1 MVINKNKRF
10 YIYLFCIFTLFISY
24 LLGENSSG
32 GSKIDNIITLQFVEN
47 FKYGFSNGLNYFI
60 STQQI
65 HSPIFYFLKAK
76 FLLISN
82 EEIFSLTYLLLS
94 SIIPLFFYKTL
105 KKKFINSENKNILFA
120 ISLLIFLSPYFR
132 SSAVWATNENLAL
145 LFVTI
150 SLYFFIS
157 SFSKLKKKSYYYFIS
172 ILFLII
178 ASYIRQNYSLLFI
191 FYIIKS
197 FEILERK
204 TIVYIILISLLL
216 SFPALVYVKK
226 IYEFS
231 YNLST
236 LTLRPDYLSNSIIYL
251 SIISFYLL
259 PFFWSEK
266 NKNKYKNL
274 ILNRKKILL
283 FFSLI
288 VISIFFYSDIERFG
302 LGGGAILK
310 LSKVIG
316 FNFLFLISAILGILL
331 INYYYENLSGLLT
344 IILLF
349 LSYPF
354 SILYQKYFDPIF
366 ILFFLI
372 LSGSKILQDNLEK
385 NRFNIKVLYFYFGAF
400 LFAANYYYLNN

>member
-32 GSKIDNIITLQFVEN
+32 GSIIDNIITFQFVEN

-60 STQQI
+60 STSQI

-94 SIIPLFFYKTL
+94 SLIPLFFYKTL

-132 SSAVWATNENLAL
+132 SSAVWATNDNLAL

-150 SLYFFIS
+150 SLYFFVS

-204 TIVYIILISLLL
+204 TIIYIILISLLL
-216 SFPALVYVKK
+216 SFPALLYVKK
-226 IYEFS
+226 IYELGFDLSIIKLDYFS
-231 YNLST
+231 NF
-236 LTLRPDYLSNSIIYL
+236 IIYL
-251 SIISFYLL
+251 SIISFYLF

-266 NKNKYKNL
+266 NKNKYKSL

-288 VISIFFYSDIERFG
+288 VILIFFYSDIERSD

-310 LSKVIG
+310 LSKIIE
-316 FNFLFLISAILGILL
+316 FNFLILISAILGVLL

-354 SILYQKYFDPIF
+354 SILYQKYFDPIL

-372 LSGSKILQDNLEK
+372 LSESKILQDNLGK
-385 NRFNIKVLYFYFGAF
+385 NQFNIKILYFYFGAF
-400 LFAANYYYLNN
+400 LFAANYYYFNN

>member
-32 GSKIDNIITLQFVEN
+32 GSKIDNIITFQFVEN

-60 STQQI
+60 TSQQI

-82 EEIFSLTYLLLS
+82 DEIFSLTYLLLS
-94 SIIPLFFYKTL
+94 SLIPLFFYKTL
-105 KKKFINSENKNILFA
+105 KKKFISSENKNILFA

-132 SSAVWATNENLAL
+132 SSAVWATNDNLAL

-204 TIVYIILISLLL
+204 TIIYIILISLLL
-216 SFPALVYVKK
+216 SFPALLYVKK
-226 IYEFS
+226 IYELGF
-231 YNLST
+231 
-236 LTLRPDYLSNSIIYL
+236 
-251 SIISFYLL
+251 
-259 PFFWSEK
+259 
-266 NKNKYKNL
+266 
-274 ILNRKKILL
+274 KKKM
-283 FFSLI
+283 
-288 VISIFFYSDIERFG
+288 E
-302 LGGGAILK
+302 
-310 LSKVIG
+310 VIG
-316 FNFLFLISAILGILL
+316 
-331 INYYYENLSGLLT
+331 
-344 IILLF
+344 
-349 LSYPF
+349 
-354 SILYQKYFDPIF
+354 K
-366 ILFFLI
+366 
-372 LSGSKILQDNLEK
+372 
-385 NRFNIKVLYFYFGAF
+385 
-400 LFAANYYYLNN
+400 

>member
-32 GSKIDNIITLQFVEN
+32 GSKNDSIITLQYVEN

-94 SIIPLFFYKTL
+94 SLIPLFFYKTL

-132 SSAVWATNENLAL
+132 SSAVWTTNDNLAL

-204 TIVYIILISLLL
+204 TIIYIILISLLL
-216 SFPALVYVKK
+216 SFPALLYVKK
-226 IYEFS
+226 IYELGF
-231 YNLST
+231 NLSIIK
-236 LTLRPDYLSNSIIYL
+236 PDYLTNSIIYL

-288 VISIFFYSDIERFG
+288 VISIFFYSDIERFSV
-302 LGGGAILK
+302 GGGAILK
-310 LSKVIG
+310 LSKIIE

-354 SILYQKYFDPIF
+354 SILYQKYFDPTL

-385 NRFNIKVLYFYFGAF
+385 NQFNIKVLYFYFGAF
-400 LFAANYYYLNN
+400 LFASNYYYLNN

>member
-32 GSKIDNIITLQFVEN
+32 GSKNDSIITLQYVED

-60 STQQI
+60 STNQT

-94 SIIPLFFYKTL
+94 SLIPLFFYKTL

-132 SSAVWATNENLAL
+132 SSAVWATNDNLAL
-145 LFVTI
+145 LFFTI

-204 TIVYIILISLLL
+204 TIIYIILISLLL
-216 SFPALVYVKK
+216 SFPALLYVKK
-226 IYEFS
+226 IYELGF
-231 YNLST
+231 NLSIIK
-236 LTLRPDYLSNSIIYL
+236 PDYLNNFIIYL
-251 SIISFYLL
+251 SIISFYLF

-288 VISIFFYSDIERFG
+288 VISIFFYSDIERSD
-302 LGGGAILK
+302 LGGGVILK
-310 LSKVIG
+310 LSKIIE
-316 FNFLFLISAILGILL
+316 FNFLFLISAILGVLL

-349 LSYPF
+349 LSFPF
-354 SILYQKYFDPIF
+354 SPLYHKYFDPTL

-372 LSGSKILQDNLEK
+372 LSGSKILQDNFEK

-400 LFAANYYYLNN
+400 LFTANYYYLNN

>member
-32 GSKIDNIITLQFVEN
+32 GSKIDNIITLQYVEN
-47 FKYGFSNGLNYFI
+47 FKYGFSYGLNYFI
-60 STQQI
+60 NSQQI

-76 FLLISN
+76 FLLVSN
-82 EEIFSLTYLLLS
+82 EEILSLTYLLLS
-94 SIIPLFFYKTL
+94 SLIPLFFYKTL

-157 SFSKLKKKSYYYFIS
+157 SFTKLKKKSYYYFIS

-204 TIVYIILISLLL
+204 TIIYIILISLLL
-216 SFPALVYVKK
+216 SFPALFYVKK
-226 IYEFS
+226 IYEFGFNVS
-231 YNLST
+231 YFK
-236 LTLRPDYLSNSIIYL
+236 PDYLNNFIIYL

-283 FFSLI
+283 FFSLV

-310 LSKVIG
+310 LSKIIG

-331 INYYYENLSGLLT
+331 INYYYESLSGLLT

-354 SILYQKYFDPIF
+354 SILYQEYFDPTL

-372 LSGSKILQDNLEK
+372 LSGSKILQNNLKK
-385 NRFNIKVLYFYFGAF
+385 NQFNIKVLYFYFGAF
-400 LFAANYYYLNN
+400 LFTANYYYFNN

>member
-1 MVINKNKRF
+1 MIINKNKRF

-32 GSKIDNIITLQFVEN
+32 GSEIDNIITLQFVEN
-47 FKYGFSNGLNYFI
+47 FKYGFSYGLNYFI

-105 KKKFINSENKNILFA
+105 KKKFTNSENKNILFA

-132 SSAVWATNENLAL
+132 SSAVWATSDNLAL

-204 TIVYIILISLLL
+204 TIIYIILISFLL
-216 SFPALVYVKK
+216 SFPALLYVKK
-226 IYEFS
+226 IYES
-231 YNLST
+231 GYNLST
-236 LTLRPDYLSNSIIYL
+236 LEPDYLNNSIIYL

-288 VISIFFYSDIERFG
+288 VILIFFYSDIERSD
-302 LGGGAILK
+302 LGGGVILK
-310 LSKVIG
+310 LSKIIE
-316 FNFLFLISAILGILL
+316 FNFLFLIFAILGILL

-349 LSYPF
+349 LSYPI

-385 NRFNIKVLYFYFGAF
+385 NQFNIKVLYFYFGAF

>member
-32 GSKIDNIITLQFVEN
+32 GSKIDNIITFQFVEN
-47 FKYGFSNGLNYFI
+47 FKYEFSNGLNYFI
-60 STQQI
+60 SVQQI

-132 SSAVWATNENLAL
+132 SSAVWATSDNLAL

-204 TIVYIILISLLL
+204 TIIYIILISLLL
-216 SFPALVYVKK
+216 SFPALLYVKK
-226 IYEFS
+226 IYELGS
-231 YNLST
+231 NLSII
-236 LTLRPDYLSNSIIYL
+236 RPDYLSNSIIYL

-288 VISIFFYSDIERFG
+288 VILIFFYSDIERSD

-310 LSKVIG
+310 LSKIIE
-316 FNFLFLISAILGILL
+316 FNFLFLISAILGVLL

-354 SILYQKYFDPIF
+354 STLYQKYFDPTL

-385 NRFNIKVLYFYFGAF
+385 NQFNIKVLYFYFGAF
-400 LFAANYYYLNN
+400 LFTTNYYFNN

>member
-32 GSKIDNIITLQFVEN
+32 GSKNDSIITLQYVEN

-94 SIIPLFFYKTL
+94 SLIPLFFYKTL

-132 SSAVWATNENLAL
+132 SSAVWATNDNLAL

-204 TIVYIILISLLL
+204 TIIYIILISFLL
-216 SFPALVYVKK
+216 SFPALLYVKK
-226 IYEFS
+226 IYELGF
-231 YNLST
+231 NLSYIK
-236 LTLRPDYLSNSIIYL
+236 PDYLNNFIIYL

-288 VISIFFYSDIERFG
+288 VISIFFYSDIERFSV
-302 LGGGAILK
+302 GGGAILK

-354 SILYQKYFDPIF
+354 PILYQKYFDPIF

-372 LSGSKILQDNLEK
+372 LSGSKILQDNLGK
-385 NRFNIKVLYFYFGAF
+385 NQFNIKVLYFYFGAF
-400 LFAANYYYLNN
+400 LFAANYYFNN

>member
-1 MVINKNKRF
+1 MLNYN
-10 YIYLFCIFTLFISY
+10 FISLRSQLESNKDKVILFGAGDVGELVSY
-24 LLGENSSG
+24 SLNKIGVTVDFFCDNDEKKHGKKYFGIDVISPEDLKKLGKNVKIFISNNYVSTINSQLTKAGFDKIFNCAELLKNTDFSDSKQITGLQPLKIERRIEYYRNMCLKEEYTSSG
-32 GSKIDNIITLQFVEN
+32 ILNIKSLDVQITERCSLRCKN
-47 FKYGFSNGLNYFI
+47 CSNLMQYYEK
-60 STQQI
+60 
-65 HSPIFYFLKAK
+65 PV
-76 FLLISN
+76 
-82 EEIFSLTYLLLS
+82 
-94 SIIPLFFYKTL
+94 
-105 KKKFINSENKNILFA
+105 NSDLEQ
-120 ISLLIFLSPYFR
+120 
-132 SSAVWATNENLAL
+132 
-145 LFVTI
+145 
-150 SLYFFIS
+150 
-157 SFSKLKKKSYYYFIS
+157 
-172 ILFLII
+172 LFL
-178 ASYIRQNYSLLFI
+178 AMDRFMSC
-191 FYIIKS
+191 
-197 FEILERK
+197 
-204 TIVYIILISLLL
+204 
-216 SFPALVYVKK
+216 VKK
-226 IYEFS
+226 IYELG
-231 YNLST
+231 YNLS
-236 LTLRPDYLSNSIIYL
+236 TLRPDYLSNSIIYL

-354 SILYQKYFDPIF
+354 SILYQKYFDPTL

-400 LFAANYYYLNN
+400 LFATNYYYYLNN

>member
-32 GSKIDNIITLQFVEN
+32 GSKNDSIITLQYVEN

-94 SIIPLFFYKTL
+94 SLIPLFFYKTL

-132 SSAVWATNENLAL
+132 SSAVWATNDNLAL

-204 TIVYIILISLLL
+204 TIIYTILISLLL
-216 SFPALVYVKK
+216 SFPALLYVKK
-226 IYEFS
+226 IYELGF
-231 YNLST
+231 NLSYIK
-236 LTLRPDYLSNSIIYL
+236 PDYLNNFIIYL

-354 SILYQKYFDPIF
+354 STLYQKYFDPTL

-372 LSGSKILQDNLEK
+372 LSGSKILQDNLGK
-385 NRFNIKVLYFYFGAF
+385 NQFNIKVLYFYFGAF
-400 LFAANYYYLNN
+400 LFAANYYFNN

>member
-32 GSKIDNIITLQFVEN
+32 GSKIDDIITLPYVEN
-47 FKYGFSNGLNYFI
+47 FKYGFSSGLDYFI

-65 HSPIFYFLKAK
+65 QSPIFYFLKAK
-76 FLLISN
+76 FLMISN

-94 SIIPLFFYKTL
+94 SLIPLFFYKTL

-157 SFSKLKKKSYYYFIS
+157 SFTKLKKKSYYYFIS

-216 SFPALVYVKK
+216 SFPALFYVKK
-226 IYEFS
+226 IYESGF
-231 YNLST
+231 NLSYIK
-236 LTLRPDYLSNSIIYL
+236 PDYLNNFIIYL

-283 FFSLI
+283 FFSLV

-310 LSKVIG
+310 LSKIIG

-331 INYYYENLSGLLT
+331 INYYYESLSGLLT

-354 SILYQKYFDPIF
+354 SILYQEYFDPAL

-372 LSGSKILQDNLEK
+372 LSGSKILQNNLKK
-385 NRFNIKVLYFYFGAF
+385 NQFNIKVLYFYFGAF
-400 LFAANYYYLNN
+400 LFTANYYYFNN

>member
-1 MVINKNKRF
+1 MIINKNKRF
-10 YIYLFCIFTLFISY
+10 YIYLFCIFTLFKSY

-32 GSKIDNIITLQFVEN
+32 GAKIDSIATLQYVEN

-94 SIIPLFFYKTL
+94 SLIPLFFYKTL
-105 KKKFINSENKNILFA
+105 KKKFISSENKNILFA

-132 SSAVWATNENLAL
+132 SSAVWATNDNLAL

-204 TIVYIILISLLL
+204 TIIYIILISLLL
-216 SFPALVYVKK
+216 SLPALLYVKK
-226 IYEFS
+226 IYELGS
-231 YNLST
+231 NLSII
-236 LTLRPDYLSNSIIYL
+236 RPDYLSNSIIYL

-349 LSYPF
+349 LSYPI
-354 SILYQKYFDPIF
+354 SILYQKYFDPTL

-385 NRFNIKVLYFYFGAF
+385 NQFNIKVLYFYFGAF
-400 LFAANYYYLNN
+400 LFTANIYFFNNY

>member
-32 GSKIDNIITLQFVEN
+32 GSKIDNIITLQYVEN

-132 SSAVWATNENLAL
+132 SSAVWATNDNLAL
-145 LFVTI
+145 LFVVI

-204 TIVYIILISLLL
+204 TIIYIILISLLL
-216 SFPALVYVKK
+216 SFPALLYVKK
-226 IYEFS
+226 IYELGS
-231 YNLST
+231 NLSII
-236 LTLRPDYLSNSIIYL
+236 RPDYLSNSIIYL

-288 VISIFFYSDIERFG
+288 VISIFFYSDIEGFG
-302 LGGGAILK
+302 FRGGGAILK
-310 LSKVIG
+310 LSKIIG

-354 SILYQKYFDPIF
+354 SILYQEYFDPAL

-385 NRFNIKVLYFYFGAF
+385 NQFNIKVLYFYFGAF
-400 LFAANYYYLNN
+400 LFTANYYYFNN

>member
-1 MVINKNKRF
+1 M
-10 YIYLFCIFTLFISY
+10 
-24 LLGENSSG
+24 
-32 GSKIDNIITLQFVEN
+32 
-47 FKYGFSNGLNYFI
+47 
-60 STQQI
+60 
-65 HSPIFYFLKAK
+65 
-76 FLLISN
+76 
-82 EEIFSLTYLLLS
+82 
-94 SIIPLFFYKTL
+94 
-105 KKKFINSENKNILFA
+105 
-120 ISLLIFLSPYFR
+120 
-132 SSAVWATNENLAL
+132 
-145 LFVTI
+145 
-150 SLYFFIS
+150 
-157 SFSKLKKKSYYYFIS
+157 
-172 ILFLII
+172 FLII
-178 ASYIRQNYSLLFI
+178 ASYIRQNYSLFFI

-204 TIVYIILISLLL
+204 TIIYIILISLLL
-216 SFPALVYVKK
+216 SFPALLYVKK
-226 IYEFS
+226 IYELG

-236 LTLRPDYLSNSIIYL
+236 LGPDYLSNSIIYL

-288 VISIFFYSDIERFG
+288 VISIFFYSDIEGFG
-302 LGGGAILK
+302 FRGGGVILK
-310 LSKVIG
+310 LSKIIE
-316 FNFLFLISAILGILL
+316 FNFLLLISAILGILL

-354 SILYQKYFDPIF
+354 STLYQKYFDPTL

-385 NRFNIKVLYFYFGAF
+385 NRLNIKVLYFYFGAF

>member
-1 MVINKNKRF
+1 MIINKNKRF

-60 STQQI
+60 STHQI

-94 SIIPLFFYKTL
+94 SLIPLFFYKTL
-105 KKKFINSENKNILFA
+105 KKKFTNSENKNILFA

-204 TIVYIILISLLL
+204 TIIYIILISFLL
-216 SFPALVYVKK
+216 SFPALLYVKK
-226 IYEFS
+226 IYES
-231 YNLST
+231 GYNLST
-236 LTLRPDYLSNSIIYL
+236 LEPDYLNNSIIYL

-288 VISIFFYSDIERFG
+288 VISIFFYSDIERSD
-302 LGGGAILK
+302 LGGGVILK
-310 LSKVIG
+310 LSKIIE

-349 LSYPF
+349 LSYPI

-385 NRFNIKVLYFYFGAF
+385 NQFNIKVLYFYFGAF

>member
-32 GSKIDNIITLQFVEN
+32 GAKIDNIITFQFVEN

-60 STQQI
+60 STNQI

-94 SIIPLFFYKTL
+94 SLIPLFFYKTL

-132 SSAVWATNENLAL
+132 SSTVWTTNDNLAL

-204 TIVYIILISLLL
+204 TIIYIILISLLL
-216 SFPALVYVKK
+216 SFPALLYVKK
-226 IYEFS
+226 IYELGS
-231 YNLST
+231 NLST
-236 LTLRPDYLSNSIIYL
+236 LEPDYLNNSIIYL

-288 VISIFFYSDIERFG
+288 VISIFFYSDIEKFG
-302 LGGGAILK
+302 LGGGIILK
-310 LSKVIG
+310 LSKIIE

-331 INYYYENLSGLLT
+331 INYYYDNLSGLLT

-349 LSYPF
+349 FSWPF
-354 SILYQKYFDPIF
+354 PTLYQKYFDPIF

-385 NRFNIKVLYFYFGAF
+385 NRFNIKVLYFYFGTF